1 VTGGEFRDDAGGGG
15 ADVVDVQFG
24 LGQSGDEGVQIARDA
39 GVDEM
44 VGQGSS
50 PERRPP
56 SGSWP
61 AGRGDR
67 LIGDSGIIVGRAHGA
82 DARALA

>member
-1 VTGGEFRDDAGGGG
+1 VPGGEFRDDAGGGG

-24 LGQSGDEGVQIARDA
+24 LRQPGDEGVQVARSV

-50 PERRPP
+50 PERRPR
-56 SGSWP
+56 
-61 AGRGDR
+61 GRGAGGGAR
-67 LIGDSGIIVGRAHGA
+67 VIG
-82 DARALA
+82 